1 MRFILAAVA
10 FVASVVALVIGG
22 IQFVGAAQATTVT
35 ASGTTDHG
43 APVLVIND
51 DVFSSRAGL
60 QDIRI
65 EGDGPI
71 NVIIGRTNDVE
82 AWIGD
87 ARHDVVTIDD
97 AASQSREHVAL
108 KFTESGTEES
118 VPNPIGNDLWYEE
131 HEGDGSV
138 QLSTVVAPGYSMLIT
153 SDGDNP
159 APSSVSITWP
169 LAGYA
174 PMSGPLLVIGAIL
187 LVLALLLLWWAIAHR
202 HRVKRQLAS
211 NARKRSRAAA
221 VASAQAEGDTEWT
234 PVPWDDDVAE
244 AAQAE
249 ADYLNAGGEP
259 VVDEDAPIEFPADTR
274 TASVPVPEL
283 FEGEPVEGQLVE
295 GEPETAPVSVL
306 EPVEGELVEDE
317 STQSDHAAFA
327 PPTADASPESEP
339 VPEPVERE
347 HVEGEPVEGD
357 AAPDA
362 PERADSD
369 TWTAAELS
377 DSTDASEL
385 EPASEFEPAA
395 EPEPAIEAEQFA
407 APKPEPEPVDQPAPL
422 TQPAPVVEPESTAAA
437 DAQHAGAPETE
448 ATVPNDEPKGPT
460 PPAAPAADDDDSKW
474 RRPRGRNRSRAP
486 KRSFLIAPTA
496 LVVGL
501 TLAGCAPQYWPAEW
515 TNAEMQPTGT
525 ATSTVDAALIEEG
538 AHPPALNS
546 EQIQNVVTEAAD
558 LANQADE
565 ALDASVLEPRFEADA
580 LAEREAL
587 YKAKKADGE
596 LPSPAAFPTGD
607 VLYAVPESTDEFPR
621 TVFVVVAADAEGSAA
636 PFGMMLVQDTA
647 RDNFKVASLTQ
658 LAPNVSLPESAPTT
672 VGAASI
678 RDLPGDLVV
687 APGDLADAYADV
699 IANGGD
705 SQYADLFS
713 ADNDTLR
720 AQVNQ
725 DYRDAQTEALDPE
738 VTNVEFQYQG
748 SDTPPLGMV
757 SLDGGAIVA
766 VSINEIET
774 VSAANDRARITVTG
788 ATAALSGI
796 DTTEYG
802 FTRTYTD
809 QVLFYVPSAETGGQV
824 QFLGV
829 SQAMTS
835 ASELSE

>member
-60 QDIRI
+60 QDLRI

-82 AWIGD
+82 AWVGD

-97 AASQSREHVAL
+97 AASQSREEVAL
-108 KFTESGTEES
+108 QFTESGTEES
-118 VPNPIGNDLWYEE
+118 VPDPIGNDLWYEE

-169 LAGYA
+169 LGGYA

-187 LVLALLLLWWAIAHR
+187 FVLALLLLWWAIAR
-202 HRVKRQLAS
+202 RRRVKRQLAS
-211 NARKRSRAAA
+211 AARKRSRATA
-221 VASAQAEGDTEWT
+221 VTSAGVEADSEWT

-249 ADYLNAGGEP
+249 PDYLIAGGEP

-274 TASVPVPEL
+274 TASVPAVAPAP
-283 FEGEPVEGQLVE
+283 EPVEV
-295 GEPETAPVSVL
+295 EPETAPV
-306 EPVEGELVEDE
+306 PELVEGGPTEDE
-317 STQSDHAAFA
+317 LAEEKPTESDHAAFA
-327 PPTADASPESEP
+327 PPTVDASPEP
-339 VPEPVERE
+339 GPGPGPEL
-347 HVEGEPVEGD
+347 VEGEPVEGEPV
-357 AAPDA
+357 ADA
-362 PERADSD
+362 PEQSESD

-377 DSTDASEL
+377 DATDASEPESAD
-385 EPASEFEPAA
+385 EPEPLAAPEHAPKAEPVVEAEPTAEAAPEFTEPEPAA
-395 EPEPAIEAEQFA
+395 EPQPATDPEPAT
-407 APKPEPEPVDQPAPL
+407 EPA
-422 TQPAPVVEPESTAAA
+422 S
-437 DAQHAGAPETE
+437 QHAGAPEQEVTE
-448 ATVPNDEPKGPT
+448 PNDEPRDVT
-460 PPAAPAADDDDSKW
+460 PPAAPAADDDSKW
-474 RRPRGRNRSRAP
+474 RRPRGRNRSKAP

-515 TNAEMQPTGT
+515 TNADLQPTGT
-525 ATSTVDAALIEEG
+525 ATSTVDAALLEEG
-538 AHPPALNS
+538 AYPPALNS

-558 LANQADE
+558 LANKAD
-565 ALDASVLEPRFEADA
+565 ADLDASVLEPRFEGDA
-580 LAEREAL
+580 LTERAAL
-587 YKAKKADGE
+587 YEAKQADGE

-621 TVFVVVAADAEGSAA
+621 TVFVVVAADADATTA

-658 LAPNVSLPESAPTT
+658 LAANVSLPEAAPTT

-687 APGDLADAYADV
+687 GPGDLAGAYADV

-738 VTNVEFQYQG
+738 ATNVDFQYQG

-757 SLDGGAIVA
+757 SLDDGAIIA
-766 VSINEIET
+766 VSINEVET

-809 QVLFYVPSAETGGQV
+809 QVLFYVPSAESGGAV